1 MTGQRAAKQTRPQ
14 TLSNLVNRRGF
25 TFVEMSVVV
34 SLIALLATAIL
45 PRILA
50 VQKSQTDTAFRVG
63 LARLVQ
69 VARNEA
75 VARKTT
81 VELAIDGNQIG
92 WQIPEDSAT
101 GTESSEEATGL
112 QGAISLPEGGE
123 LADFQLAF
131 EDVEEDEW
139 SVGFYPDGT
148 SDEAA
153 IAFTLAG
160 REWLLRID
168 GETGTGRVTT
178 GTIDDVADDSW
189 EAGDLEQ
196 RGG

>member
-81 VELAIDGNQIG
+81 VELAVDGDQIG

-101 GTESSEEATGL
+101 DTESSEEATGL
-112 QGAISLPEGGE
+112 QGAISLPDGGE

-153 IAFTLAG
+153 VAFTLAG